1 LARRLKKLAQS
12 EENGYLFVDGIPLV
26 YSKRNI
32 ERQQKIETWLTLYQL
47 TEDLKTAQQ
56 LEEATKPDYIR

>member
-1 LARRLKKLAQS
+1 MAQS
-12 EENGYLFVDGIPLV
+12 EENGYLFIGGVPLV

-47 TEDLKTAQQ
+47 TEELKTAKQQ
-56 LEEATKPDYIR
+56 LEAATIPSYIR

>member
-1 LARRLKKLAQS
+1 MAQS
-12 EENGYLFVDGIPLV
+12 EENGYLFIGQVPLV

-47 TEDLKTAQQ
+47 TAGLNAAKQQ
-56 LEEATKPDYIR
+56 LETAAIPEYIC

>member
-1 LARRLKKLAQS
+1 LAQS
-12 EENGYLFVDGIPLV
+12 EENGYLFIGQVPLV

-47 TEDLKTAQQ
+47 TAGLNAAKQQ
-56 LEEATKPDYIR
+56 LETAAIPEYIC